1 MSTGPVIAVCA
12 TCRRSSRGWQQIDV
26 LDRVLLLGLNIMI
39 EPILFQVIS
48 VIAQRL
54 AFAQPATL
62 MFALE
67 APLEGEIPA
76 IPAPFAQPSAAGRR
90 GMIGKWAALDQA
102 IGRCAGTSARL
113 YIRPGRR
120 SVAQPGRALLSGGR
134 GRRFKSSHSDQLF

>member
-39 EPILFQVIS
+39 EPVLFQVIS
-48 VIAQRL
+48 VVAQRL
-54 AFAQPATL
+54 ALAQPATL

-76 IPAPFAQPSAAGRR
+76 IPAPFAQISAGRQKR
-90 GMIGKWAALDQA
+90 GDRK
-102 IGRCAGTSARL
+102 AGSPRSGNRPLRGDIRSLIYPARSAEC
-113 YIRPGRR
+113 
-120 SVAQPGRALLSGGR
+120 
-134 GRRFKSSHSDQLF
+134 SSAW

>member
-48 VIAQRL
+48 VVAQRL

-76 IPAPFAQPSAAGRR
+76 IPAPFAQPSAGTQKGDDRKVGSPRSGNRPLR
-90 GMIGKWAALDQA
+90 GDIRSLIYPA
-102 IGRCAGTSARL
+102 RSAEC
-113 YIRPGRR
+113 
-120 SVAQPGRALLSGGR
+120 
-134 GRRFKSSHSDQLF
+134 SSAW